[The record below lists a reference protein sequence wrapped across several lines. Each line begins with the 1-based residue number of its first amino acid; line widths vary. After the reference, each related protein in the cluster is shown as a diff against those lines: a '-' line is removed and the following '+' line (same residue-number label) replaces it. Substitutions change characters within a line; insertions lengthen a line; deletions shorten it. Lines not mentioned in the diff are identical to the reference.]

1 MSHYHP
7 ADLVARVAAL
17 LPEGPL
23 SARDLAPLDQFHV
36 GGLKATEALAARL
49 ELRPGLKVL
58 DVGCGVGGPSR
69 WLADRGC
76 RVTGLDLSAPY
87 VALARH
93 LAARTGHDVAYV
105 EGDARDLPF
114 DAAAFDVVWTQHT
127 AMNIADRDRLY
138 GGFARVLGPGG
149 RLALHDVC
157 AGEGAVHFPVPWAS
171 HPAHSHLLSPQ
182 ALRDCLE
189 RAGFRLLHWRDDTA
203 DALAF
208 LERAPQ
214 TPPPLSLT
222 LLLGQGFP
230 AMLANLR
237 RTLAEGRAFMI
248 EAICEKR

>member
-23 SARDLAPLDQFHV
+23 SARDLAPLDQFQV
-36 GGLKATEALAARL
+36 GGLKSTEALAARL
-49 ELRPGLKVL
+49 ALRPGLTVL

-69 WLADRGC
+69 WLAAQGC

-87 VALARH
+87 VALARV
-93 LAARTGHDVAYV
+93 LAARTGQAVAYV
-105 EGDARDLPF
+105 EGDAQDLPF
-114 DAAAFDVVWTQHT
+114 ADAAFDVVWTQHT
-127 AMNIADRDRLY
+127 AMNIADRARLY
-138 GGFARVLGPGG
+138 GGFARVLAPGG

-157 AGEGAVHFPVPWAS
+157 AGAGAVHFPVPWAS
-171 HPAHSHLLSPQ
+171 HPDHSHLLSPGD
-182 ALRDCLE
+182 LRACLDQ
-189 RAGFRLLHWRDDTA
+189 AGFRLLHWRDDTA

-208 LERAPQ
+208 LARAPQ
-214 TPPPLSLT
+214 TPPPLSLR
-222 LLLGQGFP
+222 LLLGEGFP

-237 RTLAEGRAFMI
+237 RTLEEGRAVMI